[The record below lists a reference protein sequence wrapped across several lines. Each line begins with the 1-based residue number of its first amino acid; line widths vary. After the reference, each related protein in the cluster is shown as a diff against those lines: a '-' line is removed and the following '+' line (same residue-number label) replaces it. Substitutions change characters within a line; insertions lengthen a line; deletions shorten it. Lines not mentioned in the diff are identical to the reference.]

1 MMEKVILCPDRVRK
15 ITGTFAFIEHR
26 FLKEGF
32 FYTLTH
38 HQLLLYLFLVLA
50 SDRNG
55 LSFYSY
61 DKMCTLLR
69 ITVDEFIL
77 ARDGLIEKDLIAFDG
92 RTFQVLS
99 LPPQGPKPTPFTPI
113 QGREEME
120 EKDPATIYQ
129 LITRSLG
136 GSHAR

>member
-15 ITGTFAFIEHR
+15 ITGTFGFIEHR

-32 FYTLTH
+32 FYTLSH
-38 HQLLLYLFLVLA
+38 YEILLYLFLVLVA
-50 SDRNG
+50 DRHG

-69 ITVDEFIL
+69 ISVDEFIL

-99 LPPQGPKPTPFTPI
+99 LPQHGLPPPTPI
-113 QGREEME
+113 KAKEQMRD
-120 EKDPATIYQ
+120 KDPATIHQ
-129 LITRSLG
+129 QIVRSLG
-136 GSHAR
+136 GRHDQ

>member
-1 MMEKVILCPDRVRK
+1 MIEKIILCPDRVRK
-15 ITGTFAFIEHR
+15 ITSPFSFIEHR
-26 FLKEGF
+26 FLREGF
-32 FYTLTH
+32 FLSLTH
-38 HQLLLYLFLVLA
+38 QELVLYLFLVLV

-55 LSFYSY
+55 LSFYRY
-61 DKMCTLLR
+61 DKISTLLR

-77 ARDGLIEKDLIAFDG
+77 ARDGLMEKDLLAFDG

-99 LPPQGPKPTPFTPI
+99 LPPQGPKPTPLK
-113 QGREEME
+113 GREEME
-120 EKDPATIYQ
+120 EKDPATIHQ

>member
-1 MMEKVILCPDRVRK
+1 MMEKVILCPDRIRK
-15 ITGTFAFIEHR
+15 INGTFGFIEHR

-32 FYTLTH
+32 FFTLTH
-38 HQLLLYLFLVLA
+38 CELLLYLFLVLVA
-50 SDRNG
+50 DRRG

-69 ITVDEFIL
+69 ISVDEFIL

-99 LPPQGPKPTPFTPI
+99 LPEQRAQPPSIKR
-113 QGREEME
+113 REKMKD
-120 EKDPATIYQ
+120 KDPATIHQ
-129 LITRSLG
+129 QIVRSLG
-136 GSHAR
+136 GHHDQ

>member
-15 ITGTFAFIEHR
+15 IAGTFGFIEHR

-38 HQLLLYLFLVLA
+38 CELLLYLFLVLVA
-50 SDRNG
+50 DRNG

-61 DKMCTLLR
+61 DRVCTLLK
-69 ITVDEFIL
+69 ITVDEFIS

-99 LPPQGPKPTPFTPI
+99 LPRHGPQPTPLKRKE
-113 QGREEME
+113 QMRD
-120 EKDPATIYQ
+120 KDPATIYQ
-129 LITRSLG
+129 QIVRSLG
-136 GSHAR
+136 GSHDQ